1 MAEVALIGGSF
12 DPPHVSHVFAACYLA
27 TLGKFDSV
35 YIIPVAKHAHGKE
48 LTPHHMRYE
57 MCRLSMEWIPK
68 THVSDI
74 EKQLLNMPNHPD
86 VNYSYHTIKALKELH
101 PDWNIHFTV
110 GADVASQISSWAF
123 GDELLKISKPFILGR
138 HGYEHENMA
147 VLPNISSTEIRNS
160 FAEDPEHK
168 IAKTY
173 LPNPVYDYIIKNNLY
188 IK

>member
-27 TLGKFDSV
+27 ALGRFDSV
-35 YIIPVAKHAHGKE
+35 YVIPVAKHAHDKN
-48 LTPHHMRYE
+48 LTPHYMRYE

-74 EKQLLNMPNHPD
+74 ELQLLDSPGHPP
-86 VNYSYHTIKALKELH
+86 VNYSYHTVKALKKLH

-110 GADVASQISSWAF
+110 GADVASQIPNWYL
-123 GDELLKISKPFILGR
+123 GKELLEISKPFILGR

-147 VLPNISSTEIRNS
+147 VLPNISSTQIRES
-160 FAEDPEHK
+160 FKNDPEHK
-168 IAKTY
+168 VAKAY
-173 LPNPVYDYIIKNNLY
+173 LPKPVYNYILLNNLY
-188 IK
+188 I